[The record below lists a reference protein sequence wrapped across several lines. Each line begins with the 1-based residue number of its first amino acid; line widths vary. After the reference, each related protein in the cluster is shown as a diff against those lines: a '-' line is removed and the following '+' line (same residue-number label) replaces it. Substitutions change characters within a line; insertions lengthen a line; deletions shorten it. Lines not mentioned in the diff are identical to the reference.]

1 MAIRYDK
8 ALSREIARTVR
19 NFNQKVYRLEKIR
32 KELVPERVSVKA
44 LKEEFTSR
52 ADLERRLRELR
63 GFSTRGA
70 EDIITTK
77 GGVTT
82 TRYEFQ
88 LTKER
93 ARIAKARV
101 SRQITELG
109 KIRPTVYGKK
119 QAHKFS
125 EMGSEELSNLE
136 ARRKS
141 LEKDISKLTPEQ
153 FKSYQKRLKA
163 EFASWNS
170 RRGSIFF
177 ESYMEILD
185 RAAYMANVPKE
196 QVEYIKNILRK
207 QTLWQFGA
215 LMTGESA
222 FKTILD
228 KYKIA
233 KMEAGVLSTEDEEEL
248 RDAFQELYENLD
260 EIVEQYHA

>member
-52 ADLERRLRELR
+52 ADLKRRLRELR

-70 EDIITTK
+70 EEIIKTS

-82 TRYEFQ
+82 TRYEFE

-93 ARIAKARV
+93 ARVAKARL

-119 QAHKFS
+119 QSHKFA
-125 EMGSEELSNLE
+125 EMGSEEISNLQ

-141 LEKDISKLTPEQ
+141 LEKDVRKLRPEQ
-153 FKSYQKRLKA
+153 YRAYQKRLKA
-163 EFASWNS
+163 EFSSWNS

-185 RAAYMANVPKE
+185 KAAYAAGVPQE
-196 QVEYIKNILRK
+196 QVDYIKNILRK

-215 LMTGESA
+215 LMAGEAA

-228 KYKIA
+228 KYKLSKI
-233 KMEAGVLSTEDEEEL
+233 EAGVLSTDDEQEL